1 MSPVTA
7 YRVVA
12 SHDSDPT
19 EIMRE
24 TSKRKCAADAH
35 VSHLPRI
42 GDLVYGLSRK
52 ADPLL
57 ASFPGFVPPLS
68 LFVRRSLRL
77 ARVGSDVSKWLRGTA
92 SHRCVYHM
100 LARDLG

>member
-1 MSPVTA
+1 MSLVTA

-12 SHDSDPT
+12 SHDSDPI

-42 GDLVYGLSRK
+42 GDLVYGFSRK
-52 ADPLL
+52 ADSLL
-57 ASFPGFVPPLS
+57 ASFPTFVPSPSLRPPLS
-68 LFVRRSLRL
+68 AACSR
-77 ARVGSDVSKWLRGTA
+77 WQ
-92 SHRCVYHM
+92 RCQPMAQRNV
-100 LARDLG
+100 